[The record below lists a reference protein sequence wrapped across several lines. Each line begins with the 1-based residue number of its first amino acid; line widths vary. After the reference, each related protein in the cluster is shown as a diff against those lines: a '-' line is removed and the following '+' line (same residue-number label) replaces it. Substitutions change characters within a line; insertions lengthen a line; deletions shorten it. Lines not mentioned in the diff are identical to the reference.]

1 MAAMTRL
8 ADKTWDRPGAHL
20 ADEAVAVL
28 GVGDDGGG
36 GAAALCVGD
45 DGGGATLHGG
55 DLVRV
60 EEAGRGVSSSSEDF
74 LSAASAGATTQSMD
88 KDGDVGGRGVSR
100 RIGRPGFARETP

>member
-28 GVGDDGGG
+28 GVGDDGGET

-55 DLVRV
+55 DLVR
-60 EEAGRGVSSSSEDF
+60 GKRRDSGVSSSSEAF
-74 LSAASAGATTQSMD
+74 C
-88 KDGDVGGRGVSR
+88 R
-100 RIGRPGFARETP
+100 RRAQGQQTLRTG